1 MSNADHLVKMANQIE
16 AFFRAETDRN
26 VAVEGILNH
35 IKRFWDPRMRKQIV
49 SHLHA
54 GGLGL
59 GELATEAIKRLDHQA
74 SFVASK

>member
-35 IKRFWDPRMRKQIV
+35 IKRFWDPRMRKQIA

-59 GELATEAIKRLDHQA
+59 GELAAEAVKRLDHPTTVNTP
-74 SFVASK
+74 S